1 MNSSASEPDLST
13 RRVEHSKIQDNN
25 KVISFGLTLAGEI
38 FSGYPKRSKSHTY
51 LKLRE
56 MNLIYFSINKSAFL
70 IP

>member
-1 MNSSASEPDLST
+1 MNSSASELDLSA

-25 KVISFGLTLAGEI
+25 KVISFGLHLMLAGEI

-56 MNLIYFSINKSAFL
+56 MNFN
-70 IP
+70 